1 VLGPSWLDDSWQ
13 DEIDELMC
21 DADAALA
28 EKPFN
33 LAKYLATEDVSRA
46 LDTTAETPGTLAS
59 LQPSLSLSLEPAL
72 ALSTSKLNISSEV
85 ANFLDYLD
93 TIRFSQT
100 PASQN
105 RAVNNE
111 MERDSTIRDVSIIDP
126 TSKNHRSKRQ
136 HSQQDIHL
144 NVLGDRTNNHSYHKT
159 GLAKKNVG
167 RLLNS
172 FNRTSPV
179 PKTPLVKPLPPS
191 PEHRFEGPHRTV
203 SEERPSPD
211 VQGSPGR
218 SLNESLNESMATYKV
233 MQAPARLK
241 QISEN
246 DWARLQTLEHKLEIA
261 LNEAYNERQSARDWA
276 QAMKES
282 VKKWVYGQRALIE
295 LERKQA
301 AEKIVERDR
310 AEIQD
315 MEDALE
321 KLERDLN
328 AANLNHQ
335 AVERKLQDII
345 QHQAN
350 TISALE
356 KRLEEKQSQLPSPDS
371 IFNVPMMNAFGLTA
385 FGQLSSRPTNLSPPS
400 EQMRNQRIDPP
411 ASATSSETHSHL
423 FASPEA
429 SRGQDRR
436 LHSTSDGR
444 RILKYR
450 NGAEKEIQSDG
461 SIIIRYINGDS
472 KTVVGDVIS
481 YYHAA
486 EKVRVFL
493 TILNAI
499 QYFCDLTSFPCL
511 RLIDN
516 SHQTPRRAA
525 SIQVSKQP
533 N

>member
-1 VLGPSWLDDSWQ
+1 MSTMVETSTVLGPSWLDDSWQ
-13 DEIDELMC
+13 DEIDALMC

-33 LAKYLATEDVSRA
+33 LAKYLATEDVSSA

-59 LQPSLSLSLEPAL
+59 LQPSLTLSLEPAL

-93 TIRFSQT
+93 TIRFCQT

-105 RAVNNE
+105 RAANNE
-111 MERDSTIRDVSIIDP
+111 LERDSTIRDASIIDP
-126 TSKNHRSKRQ
+126 TTKNHRSNRQ
-136 HSQQDIHL
+136 HSQQDLHQ
-144 NVLGDRTNNHSYHKT
+144 NVLSDRTNNHSYHKT
-159 GLAKKNVG
+159 GLAKKNVS
-167 RLLNS
+167 RMFNS

-191 PEHRFEGPHRTV
+191 PERRFAGPHRTV
-203 SEERPSPD
+203 SEERPSPE

-218 SLNESLNESMATYKV
+218 SLNESLNESMATHKV
-233 MQAPARLK
+233 MQASAQLK

-246 DWARLQTLEHKLEIA
+246 DWARLQILEHKLEIA
-261 LNEAYNERQSARDWA
+261 LNEAYTERQSARDWA

-350 TISALE
+350 TISAL
-356 KRLEEKQSQLPSPDS
+356 
-371 IFNVPMMNAFGLTA
+371 
-385 FGQLSSRPTNLSPPS
+385 
-400 EQMRNQRIDPP
+400 
-411 ASATSSETHSHL
+411 
-423 FASPEA
+423 
-429 SRGQDRR
+429 
-436 LHSTSDGR
+436 
-444 RILKYR
+444 
-450 NGAEKEIQSDG
+450 
-461 SIIIRYINGDS
+461 
-472 KTVVGDVIS
+472 
-481 YYHAA
+481 
-486 EKVRVFL
+486 
-493 TILNAI
+493 
-499 QYFCDLTSFPCL
+499 
-511 RLIDN
+511 
-516 SHQTPRRAA
+516 
-525 SIQVSKQP
+525 
-533 N
+533 